1 MAEESKTGNLIDRLA
16 ARIAAR
22 TNAKKKSNFGHSA
35 QTASGPKQSRSHSNR
50 SRGLRLWSKEGWDNG
65 SGR

>member
-35 QTASGPKQSRSHSNR
+35 QTASGPKQSRSHGPQTS
-50 SRGLRLWSKEGWDNG
+50 
-65 SGR
+65 SGPKQPRT